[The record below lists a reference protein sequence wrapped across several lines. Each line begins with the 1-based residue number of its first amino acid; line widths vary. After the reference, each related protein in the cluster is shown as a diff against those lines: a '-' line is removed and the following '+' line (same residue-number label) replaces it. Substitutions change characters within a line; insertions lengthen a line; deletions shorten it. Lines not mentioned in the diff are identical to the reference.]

1 MKKYPGEDMAIPK
14 NGRMEIGAVPGQ
26 NLDPARFRVAMSR
39 VAAAV
44 HIVTTNGPAG
54 LAGITATSVASITD
68 EPPMML
74 FCINKTSPSAA
85 KMIANGV
92 FCINTLAPSHEAIAD
107 IFAGRTGHHLA
118 DRFAGGEWTKLV
130 TGAPVLRRAA
140 AAFDCR
146 LVEAKSVMTHF
157 VMIGAVEAATS
168 AMPIANTEQCEA
180 GRNGHLFSFFSCL
193 TSFFSRPFSCQAA
206 SLEPSLRL
214 VFSRRPSSL
223 APSF

>member
-1 MKKYPGEDMAIPK
+1 MRRKAAMKKDPGEDMPKPK
-14 NGRMEIGAVPGQ
+14 NGRMEIRAVPGQ
-26 NLDPARFRVAMSR
+26 GLDPARFCDAMSR

-44 HIVTTNGPAG
+44 HIVTTDGPAG

-85 KMIANGV
+85 RMIANGV
-92 FCINTLAPSHEAIAD
+92 FCINTLAPSDEALAD
-107 IFAGRTGHHLA
+107 IFAGRTGHYLGE
-118 DRFAGGEWTKLV
+118 RFAGGEWTTLV

-157 VMIGAVEAATS
+157 VMIGAVEAAALGPEGGS
-168 AMPIANTEQCEA
+168 P
-180 GRNGHLFSFFSCL
+180 
-193 TSFFSRPFSCQAA
+193 
-206 SLEPSLRL
+206 RL
-214 VFSRRPSSL
+214 CR
-223 APSF
+223 A

>member
-1 MKKYPGEDMAIPK
+1 MVIVWCLRAAGGDFFNAAVFATTETDHDAPVLSKMDLMKKQPSESIAILK

-26 NLDPARFRVAMSR
+26 RLDPARFRDAMSR

-44 HIVTTNGPAG
+44 HIVTTDGPAG

-85 KMIANGV
+85 RINENGV
-92 FCINTLAPSHEAIAD
+92 FCINTLAPSHEALAD
-107 IFAGRTGHHLA
+107 IFAGRTGHYLSE
-118 DRFAGGEWTKLV
+118 RFAGGEWTKLV

-146 LVEAKSVMTHF
+146 LVGAKSVMTHF
-157 VMIGAVEAATS
+157 VMIGAVEAADFGPEGGNLS
-168 AMPIANTEQCEA
+168 YA
-180 GRNGHLFSFFSCL
+180 
-193 TSFFSRPFSCQAA
+193 
-206 SLEPSLRL
+206 
-214 VFSRRPSSL
+214 RRKYGTV
-223 APSF
+223 

>member
-1 MKKYPGEDMAIPK
+1 MVTVWCLRAAGRYFFYAAGFANREADHRTPVFDLKMVSMKKQPSEDMAKPK
-14 NGRMEIGAVPGQ
+14 NGRMELGAVPGLG
-26 NLDPARFRVAMSR
+26 LDPARFRDAMRR

-85 KMIANGV
+85 RMIENGV
-92 FCINTLAPSHEAIAD
+92 FCINTLGPSHEALAD
-107 IFAGRTGHHLA
+107 IFAGRTGHYL
-118 DRFAGGEWTKLV
+118 DERFSGGEWTKLV

-146 LVEAKSVMTHF
+146 LVEAKSVVTHF
-157 VMIGAVEAATS
+157 VMIGAVEAADFG
-168 AMPIANTEQCEA
+168 PA
-180 GRNGHLFSFFSCL
+180 GGNLSYAHRKYG
-193 TSFFSRPFSCQAA
+193 T
-206 SLEPSLRL
+206 
-214 VFSRRPSSL
+214 V
-223 APSF
+223 